1 MLRAVVGFQPATHLL
16 YQRLGTYSSCSSLL
30 RCIVQSPLPA
40 CQPPDGLAARLKPRD
55 WARLA
60 NRGSAMLQY
69 PTGTH
74 AAPGSGML
82 KPLIMTIDGPAA
94 SGKSTLGALLA
105 KQLGYTYFDTGVL
118 YRALTYLALKRHV
131 DLDSAAQLAELAA
144 GMQATVEPPT
154 VDDGRQYTVLVDG
167 EDITWALRQPD
178 VERNVS
184 TVSAY
189 PEVRTALREQQRIIG
204 RRGRVVMV
212 GRDIGSVV
220 MPSADLKIYLRASA
234 EERARRRHDEM
245 ARQGR
250 DIAYATVYDDLRQ
263 RDDRDAQ
270 NTYQPDDAVVIDSDG
285 LTPEQIVGRILALV
299 ERRS

>member
-1 MLRAVVGFQPATHLL
+1 
-16 YQRLGTYSSCSSLL
+16 
-30 RCIVQSPLPA
+30 
-40 CQPPDGLAARLKPRD
+40 
-55 WARLA
+55 
-60 NRGSAMLQY
+60 
-69 PTGTH
+69 
-74 AAPGSGML
+74 ML